1 MEHQRLLP
9 SLGLMSVAHAKV
21 LSLNQELHL
30 LPVGAVVAQVSRQ
43 YGKGPS
49 QFNKCAVI
57 VMVRAK

>member
-9 SLGLMSVAHAKV
+9 FLELMCVAHAKV